1 MQMHDVIAA
10 SAARW
15 PRRAAIIDPWGELD
29 FQTLA
34 EQVELVRRALVD
46 LGAGPGMGVGLMAQ
60 NGRGFVVGAFG
71 VLAAGATLMPV
82 SHQLAPAEV
91 RALLTEAPV
100 HLLVDDGSGARV
112 LGPAEREVA
121 LPWGPTLRLSRG
133 DRSRASPFADGIP
146 GAAFVRFTSGTTGA
160 AKGVV
165 ITHEGMLERT
175 AAANAGLGLGP
186 DDTVVWVLQMAF
198 HFVVS
203 VALYLRF
210 GTTIAVTRDHLAET
224 ILEVS
229 NRHQGTLLY
238 ASPMHY
244 RGLAADASST
254 RFTSLARAVSTSTAL
269 PEGVAQAF
277 LARHGLPITQAYGII
292 EVGLPLVNLRAAREA
307 PLAVGHPMPGYE
319 VAILGP
325 DLTPV
330 ARGEQGELAMRGPG
344 MFEAYLSPARRRDEV
359 LRNGWFLTGDLARQA
374 SDGLVTVVGRRKAM
388 INVAGNKVFPE
399 EVESVLDS
407 HPSVERSRVSG
418 RPHPRMGEVLH
429 AEVVLRG
436 GTAPVSSHELID
448 WCRGRLSAFRVP
460 YTLELRDHLPTTPSE
475 KLARAPGSDP

>member
-15 PRRAAIIDPWGELD
+15 PRRAAIVDEWGTLD

-34 EQVELVRRALVD
+34 EQVELARRALVD
-46 LGAGPGMGVGLMAQ
+46 LGAGPGTGVGLMAQ

-71 VLAAGATLMPV
+71 ALAAGATLMPI

-91 RALLTEAPV
+91 RSLLAEAPV

-112 LGPAEREVA
+112 LEPARREVA
-121 LPWGPTLRLSRG
+121 LPGGPILRVRPG
-133 DRSRASPFADGIP
+133 DRPRASPFADGIP

-165 ITHEGMLERT
+165 ITHRGMLERT

-186 DDTVVWVLQMAF
+186 DDTVIWVLQMAF

-203 VALYLRF
+203 VALYLRY
-210 GTTIAVTRDHLAET
+210 GATMAVTRDHLAET

-238 ASPMHY
+238 ASPLHY
-244 RGLAADASST
+244 RGLASDRSGV
-254 RFTSLARAVSTSTAL
+254 RFTTLERAISTSTAL

-277 LARHGLPITQAYGII
+277 LARHGLPVTQAYGII
-292 EVGLPLVNLRAAREA
+292 EVGLPLMNLRRAREA
-307 PLAVGHPMPGYE
+307 PLAVGDPLPDYE

-325 DLTPV
+325 DLAPL
-330 ARGEQGELAMRGPG
+330 ARGLEGELAMRGPG

-359 LRNGWFLTGDLARQA
+359 LRGGWFLTGDLARQDP
-374 SDGLVTVVGRRKAM
+374 DGLVTVVGRRKAM

-399 EVESVLDS
+399 EVESVLDA
-407 HPSVERSRVSG
+407 HPAVERSRVSG

-429 AEVVLRG
+429 AEVVLRDPAQPI
-436 GTAPVSSHELID
+436 APDDLIE

-460 YTLELRDHLPTTPSE
+460 FSLELRDHLATTASE
-475 KLARAPGSDP
+475 KLARGSAP